1 MASKPRIA
9 IIGFG
14 FLGREVAKLVF
25 GEVDELFILGKKG
38 QHLEQFSADERYAKE
53 VVTLDGDIDTEI
65 VDNALVDLGILPRN
79 GNGDSAP
86 QTVEVAVVDFDFEFN
101 DHIVRKIAKYVG
113 KVIVSAPSPADI
125 EDLEKDGADLVVC
138 PNHDAA
144 LRIFLNIM
152 NPGIKDIVQVSDE
165 YFEATVSLPE
175 SFNGKTVKDISDS
188 SEVRVV
194 FITRSMPQM
203 GRGKKVKGYT
213 NKQELLPPNSRVL
226 KEEDSDI
233 RVIGTMKQ
241 IRKLER
247 VLK

>member
-1 MASKPRIA
+1 
-9 IIGFG
+9 
-14 FLGREVAKLVF
+14 
-25 GEVDELFILGKKG
+25 
-38 QHLEQFSADERYAKE
+38 
-53 VVTLDGDIDTEI
+53 
-65 VDNALVDLGILPRN
+65 
-79 GNGDSAP
+79 
-86 QTVEVAVVDFDFEFN
+86 
-101 DHIVRKIAKYVG
+101 
-113 KVIVSAPSPADI
+113 
-125 EDLEKDGADLVVC
+125 
-138 PNHDAA
+138 
-144 LRIFLNIM
+144 M
-152 NPGIKDIVQVSDE
+152 NPGMKDIVQVSDE
-165 YFEATVSLPE
+165 HFEATLSLPE